1 MKPSYDFY
9 YLEIDI
15 KGPNTVLILT
25 GINLDSSM
33 EENKYSYI
41 TVDLHDVILDL
52 QNCKSSAVELGSC
65 YKYSIM

>member
-33 EENKYSYI
+33 KGNKYSYI
-41 TVDLHDVILDL
+41 TVDLHDVSLDL
-52 QNCKSSAVELGSC
+52 RYCKSSAVEPGS
-65 YKYSIM
+65 

>member
-25 GINLDSSM
+25 GVNVDSSM
-33 EENKYSYI
+33 ERNKCSHI
-41 TVDLHDVILDL
+41 TMDLHDVSLDL
-52 QNCKSSAVELGSC
+52 QYCKTSTVELG
-65 YKYSIM
+65 I